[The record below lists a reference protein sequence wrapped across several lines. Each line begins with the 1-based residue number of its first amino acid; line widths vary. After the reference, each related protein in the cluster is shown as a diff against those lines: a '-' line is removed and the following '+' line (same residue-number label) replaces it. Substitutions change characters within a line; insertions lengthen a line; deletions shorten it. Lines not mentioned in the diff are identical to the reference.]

1 MTYSNYIFEDHIG
14 VKIFVHKWIPDDTPK
29 AMVYIAHGM
38 GVHALRYGFF
48 AEELNKNGYV
58 VYADDHRGHGK
69 TIVDGKMGVLHED
82 GWNGTVKDIKQI
94 IDQMKKDYPN
104 LPLFIFGHSW
114 GSFLTQEYMQLY
126 PGESN
131 GIILSGSTGK
141 QGMLGPLI
149 FIGKRIVKKHG
160 ADSEADFI
168 YKLAI
173 EPLSKPFLAEGSSN
187 AWISTI
193 KEEVQKYDDDPLC
206 GFKPTNGYFLEMGL
220 AMKRMWAKKSEAKI
234 SKDTPLFIVS
244 GSEDVVSE
252 RCKNLYPLIERYKK
266 IGIKDVTYKIYD
278 GARHEP
284 LNDISRAVF
293 VNDCI
298 QWLDG
303 HL

>member
-1 MTYSNYIFEDHIG
+1 MTYSNFTFTDHIG
-14 VKIFVHKWIPDDTPK
+14 LNIFVHKWVIDAPK

-38 GVHALRYGFF
+38 GEHALRYGFF
-48 AEELNKNGYV
+48 AEALNNAGYV

-69 TIVDGKMGVLHED
+69 TVVDGKFGVLHED
-82 GWNGTVKDIKQI
+82 GWSGTVKDIKQI
-94 IDQMKKDYPN
+94 TDHMKNDFPN

-114 GSFLTQEYMQLY
+114 GSFLTQEYMQMY
-126 PGESN
+126 PGEAH

-160 ADSEADFI
+160 PDSEADFI

-173 EPLSKPFLAEGSSN
+173 EPLGKPFLDDGSPN

-193 KEEVQKYDDDPLC
+193 KEEVQKYDEDSLC

-220 AMKRMWAKKSEAKI
+220 AMKRMWSKKSESKI
-234 SKDTPLFIVS
+234 SKETPLFIVS
-244 GSEDVVSE
+244 GSEDPVSE
-252 RCKNLYPLIERYKK
+252 KCKNLHVLIERYKK
-266 IGIKDVTYKIYD
+266 LGIKDVSHKIYE

-284 LNDISRAVF
+284 LNDISREEIVK
-293 VNDCI
+293 DCI
-298 QWLDG
+298 LWLDG
-303 HL
+303 HI